1 MAPPVAPDR
10 LIRFRPAVPTRGEDA
25 RRRILEA
32 ALEMFAA
39 EGYEGASTR
48 QLADR
53 AGVNLPAIQY
63 YFGSKEGLFRA
74 VIDAII
80 QQTEAHMAALA
91 PRVSTALQRS
101 DTPRGELLELL
112 CSMLEE
118 FVSLVTGGTQVESK
132 RLLFARAEVEDTP
145 GLQHLHESG
154 MRQVFQPCLELTARL
169 VGRPADEEA
178 TRLRALALL
187 GQVTIFCHKGV
198 RHALRSTD
206 FTPERVAEIRRLV
219 RTHTQAI
226 FNSLEP
232 GLEP

>member
-1 MAPPVAPDR
+1 MTPPVTSHR
-10 LIRFRPAVPTRGEDA
+10 LTHFRPTTQTRGEDT

-48 QLADR
+48 QLAEQ
-53 AGVNLPAIQY
+53 ANVNLPAIQY

-74 VIDAII
+74 VIDSIV
-80 QQTEAHMAALA
+80 QHTEAHMADLTKRVQAALER
-91 PRVSTALQRS
+91 P
-101 DTPRGELLELL
+101 DTERPELLELL

-169 VGRPADEEA
+169 AGRSADDE
-178 TRLRALALL
+178 TTLLRALSLL

-198 RHALRSTD
+198 RHALKSTD
-206 FTPERVAEIRRLV
+206 FTPERVAEIQRLV
-219 RTHTQAI
+219 RAHTQAI
-226 FNSLEP
+226 FSGP
-232 GLEP
+232 QS